1 MLKSAKPAVSL
12 RYLCANCAS
21 VDKAMECPHCY
32 RQTSPRSKRCG
43 ACGGVIPPAQYLLE
57 ESGIEKPA
65 ARIAAAAPV
74 AARSVA
80 SSRVAKLG
88 DRFIAFVLDA
98 VFLFGVFA
106 VVDAWIFMRWGSVE
120 GVELNLTTASL
131 LMAGAL
137 NALILFAYGWLLEAS
152 FGATLGKALVGIR
165 VVRTSQRSTLA
176 ASAIRNL
183 LRIVDGLGFYL
194 VGAMVAGCSRYRQRL
209 GDLCAG
215 TAVVE
220 GEFRTAT
227 KMLALALWIAVLSGA
242 TWAVPR
248 VCSKNNAGRHPRYLN
263 QVVVQVGRTENSAY
277 FKVAR
282 LRIDIQLASNTP
294 SSPGM

>member
-1 MLKSAKPAVSL
+1 
-12 RYLCANCAS
+12 
-21 VDKAMECPHCY
+21 MECPHCHT
-32 RQTSPRSKRCG
+32 QTSPRSNHCG
-43 ACGGVIPPAQYLLE
+43 YCGGVIPPAQYLLE
-57 ESGIEKPA
+57 ESGIVKPTP
-65 ARIAAAAPV
+65 RPAAAAPV
-74 AARSVA
+74 AARSTA
-80 SSRVAKLG
+80 AGRVAKLG
-88 DRFIAFVLDA
+88 DRFIAFVLDT
-98 VFLFGVFA
+98 VVLFGVFV
-106 VVDAWIFMRWGSVE
+106 VVDAWIFMRWGAVE
-120 GVELNLTTASL
+120 ATELKLTAAAL

-165 VVRTSQRSTLA
+165 VVRTSQRSALA

-194 VGAMVAGCSRYRQRL
+194 VGALVAGCSRCRQRL

-220 GEFRTAT
+220 EEFLTAR
-227 KMLALALWIAVLSGA
+227 KMLALALWMTVLSGA

-248 VCSKNNAGRHPRYLN
+248 ICSNNAGQQARYLN

-277 FKVAR
+277 FRIAR
-282 LRIDIQLASNTP
+282 LKIDIRIGSSTASST
-294 SSPGM
+294 GM